1 MRILVVD
8 DDLVCRKLM
17 RGALHTHGEVVEA
30 PDGKAAM
37 VAFRDALIARQPFH
51 LVTLDIMMP
60 DMDGHSVLLALRSME
75 EVAGV
80 APGNG
85 AKVFMTSALNDG
97 KNVLGAFRA
106 DATGYLTKPFDLEKL
121 WQLCRDNGLIP

>member
-1 MRILVVD
+1 MRILVID

-17 RGALHTHGEVVEA
+17 RGALHAHGEVVEA
-30 PDGKAAM
+30 SDGKAAM
-37 VAFRDALIARQPFH
+37 VAFRDALIAGQPFH

-75 EVAGV
+75 QVAGIV
-80 APGNG
+80 PGKG
-85 AKVFMTSALNDG
+85 SVVFMTSALNDG

-106 DATGYLTKPFDLEKL
+106 DATGYLTKPIDLEKL